1 MEMDPAI
8 RDQESQGV
16 EGFET
21 RAPHA
26 SPPLGLAPVTDEER
40 LHVLEGL
47 LRLAERRPGVL
58 LDPTTFLLTRLLVHG
73 SGNSGSQTSANLQK
87 AEVLQKEIDGLWQY
101 AKEKEDEVVKT
112 TATLAAKDDLYE
124 GVKAERDNAF
134 LERDGLQVEVMDLK
148 AEIHRL
154 TQALAEVGDQDEIE
168 RVRSILA
175 QVTKTLDDPTFT
187 PPKKNKLAQRVNKI
201 VGELQQMTTK
211 YGGAEARIKE
221 LDAEVVDLKQR
232 RGNLKKQSD
241 ATKSRVL
248 GILGRYEW
256 SGRHPRFT
264 VARSG
269 KHAECCPACLGLDP
283 HKFQRD
289 DDVDHRRNCWL
300 KKLIQEVGG
309 MFP

>member
-1 MEMDPAI
+1 MDMDPAI

-16 EGFET
+16 EGDET
-21 RAPHA
+21 RAPHT
-26 SPPLGLAPVTDEER
+26 PPSLGLVPVTEEER

-58 LDPTTFLLTRLLVHG
+58 LDPTTFLLTRLLIHG
-73 SGNSGSQTSANLQK
+73 NVGSQTYANPEK
-87 AEVLQKEIDGLWQY
+87 VDALQKEIDGLWEY

-124 GVKAERDNAF
+124 GVKAERDNAL

-148 AEIHRL
+148 AEAARL
-154 TQALAEVGDQDEIE
+154 TKAFAEVGDQDEVE
-168 RVRSILA
+168 KVRALIA
-175 QVTKTLDDPTFT
+175 QVTKTLDDPTYT
-187 PPKKNKLAQRVNKI
+187 PPKRNKLAMRVNRI

-221 LDAEVVDLKQR
+221 LDKEVRDLKQR

-248 GILGRYEW
+248 GLLRRYEW
-256 SGRHPRFT
+256 CGEHPRFT
-264 VARSG
+264 VSRSG
-269 KHAECCPACLGLDP
+269 RRAECCPACLGLDP
-283 HKFQRD
+283 NKFQRD
-289 DDVDHRRNCWL
+289 ADTDHRRGCWL
-300 KKLIQEVGG
+300 HKMIRETEAL
-309 MFP
+309 FR